1 MNLRNF
7 QTQLND
13 AANKAHQRTGDADPI
28 VIVVSQHGTFDLE
41 VEHIFVSELDGK
53 VCIRLREEVKA
64 LGRAS

>member
-13 AANKAHQRTGDADPI
+13 AAVRRDNKYDSDPD
-28 VIVVSQHGTFDLE
+28 VIILSASGEVELE
-41 VEHIFVSELDGK
+41 VMHIFVSELDGK
-53 VCIRLREEVKA
+53 ICIRLREEVRP